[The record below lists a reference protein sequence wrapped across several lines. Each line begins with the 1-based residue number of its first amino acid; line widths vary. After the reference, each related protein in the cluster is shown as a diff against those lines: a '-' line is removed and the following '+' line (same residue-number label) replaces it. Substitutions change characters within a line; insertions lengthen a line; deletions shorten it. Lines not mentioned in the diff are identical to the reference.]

1 MEDNKQKRLQDFQ
14 HYMQF
19 DRQLS
24 ENTIE
29 AYTRDIQAFLRFLD
43 EKKFDETAYTE
54 ETLLLFFA
62 DRNANHY
69 QRASLSR
76 YLSSI
81 SLWCDFLVEQGLLK
95 NNPCAI
101 VDLPKKRAELPVFLT
116 NEEITRLLK
125 MPDTSSPIGFRDRLT
140 FQLMLSTGL
149 RVSEVI
155 ALTLGDLHLDEGF
168 IRVIGKGNKERI
180 VPIADVVLGWL
191 QPYIKTQRPF
201 LLTKNPSTETHLLVN
216 QWGRPFTRQGIW
228 KNLKKYVQ
236 AAGIEKNVTPHTLRH
251 SFASALIQNGAD
263 LRIIQELLGHSDI
276 STTQIYTHLNTSHL
290 RQVYQESHPRT

>member
-1 MEDNKQKRLQDFQ
+1 MKESLEDLWQDF
-14 HYMQF
+14 HHFMQF

-24 ENTIE
+24 DNTIV
-29 AYTRDIQAFLRFLD
+29 AYRMDIEAFLSFLNQVGLD
-43 EKKFDETAYTE
+43 LKSYTE

-62 DRNANHY
+62 DKNAKHY
-69 QRASLSR
+69 ERASLSR

-81 SLWCDFLVEQGLLK
+81 SLWTDFLVEQGIRK
-95 NNPCAI
+95 NNPCRI
-101 VDLPKKRAELPVFLT
+101 VDLPKKRSELPIFLT
-116 NEEITRLLK
+116 DEEINRLLK
-125 MPDTSSPIGFRDRLT
+125 APDISHPIGFRDRVI

-155 ALTLGDLHLDEGF
+155 ALKLDDIHLDDAF

-180 VPIADVVLGWL
+180 VPITDVLLDWL
-191 QPYIKTQRPF
+191 KTYIEDKRP
-201 LLTKNPSTETHLLVN
+201 LLVKKNNGIEMHLLVN

-236 AAGIEKNVTPHTLRH
+236 LAAISKNVTPHTLRH
-251 SFASALIQNGAD
+251 SFASSLIQNGAD

-290 RQVYQESHPRT
+290 RQVYQDAHPRK